1 MARIENLR
9 WLFVQT
15 NSYLWRNVD
24 IKLLNKGTRY
34 MYMSLNVV
42 DAKYSTLKQLLEFH
56 GLLASV

>member
-24 IKLLNKGTRY
+24 IKMLNKGTR
-34 MYMSLNVV
+34 YMSLNVV

>member
-34 MYMSLNVV
+34 MSLNVV
-42 DAKYSTLKQLLEFH
+42 DAKYSTLKQLLDF
-56 GLLASV
+56 